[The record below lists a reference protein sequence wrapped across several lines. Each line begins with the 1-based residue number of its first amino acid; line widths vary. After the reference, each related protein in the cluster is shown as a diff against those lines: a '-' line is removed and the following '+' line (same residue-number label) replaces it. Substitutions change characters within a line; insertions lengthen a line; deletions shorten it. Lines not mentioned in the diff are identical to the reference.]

1 MMKRVEHILLAMVI
15 ILALA
20 PGTGLGQGKKT
31 GSGDSI
37 QASFEKEMQSVLG
50 DERLSAVK
58 GEVAA
63 IFESVKTEGL
73 PLEPFLSKI
82 REGLVKKVDPGK
94 IVKALKTLE
103 GRYGKAASLL
113 EEKKIP
119 ASSENLAAVVDM
131 ISSGVAEKSVELLL
145 AGIKDKAPKLEKQAL
160 MKLSFCVIRLR
171 DVGLGEEEA
180 VVKTIQIFN
189 KKGLAGVQS
198 EIVGTKS
205 SSSKG
210 SDKKADSLKHQ
221 HKPGKG
227 KGIKGFGG
235 KKAGK

>member
-1 MMKRVEHILLAMVI
+1 MMKRLRLVSLAMVA
-15 ILALA
+15 ILTLA
-20 PGTGLGQGKKT
+20 PGTGLGHGEKT
-31 GSGDSI
+31 GSEDSTK
-37 QASFEKEMQSVLG
+37 AAFEKEIQSVLG

-58 GEVAA
+58 VEVAA
-63 IFESVKTEGL
+63 IFESLKTEGL

-94 IVKALKTLE
+94 IVKALGTLE

-113 EEKKIP
+113 DEKKIP

-131 ISSGVAEKSVELLL
+131 ISAGVNEKSVGLLL

-160 MKLSFCVIRLR
+160 TELSFCVIRLR
-171 DVGLGEEEA
+171 DGGLGEEEA
-180 VVKTIQIFN
+180 VVKTIKIFD

-198 EIVGTKS
+198 EIIRMKP

-210 SDKKADSLKHQ
+210 PDKKTDSFKHQ